1 MKCCAPASICTQVA
15 LPFEEAWPLDLRLG
29 ATLTFIA
36 MVVEAARIVPLLK
49 PAAGPAPYT
58 HAGRVLLE

>member
-1 MKCCAPASICTQVA
+1 VA

-29 ATLTFIA
+29 ATLTFVA
-36 MVVEAARIVPLLK
+36 MVVEAARIVPLS
-49 PAAGPAPYT
+49 PAADPAPYA